1 MGIFRQTLQCH
12 GASCCI
18 PNQALQ
24 LVTPM
29 GWHLG
34 VGVQR
39 KSVDAGTAGARAC
52 GTFPCITK
60 ARAHTAHGLSGPL
73 ATGDA
78 LCDGGSHGTGELGLV
93 VE

>member
-18 PNQALQ
+18 PNQAFQ

-34 VGVQR
+34 VGVQG
-39 KSVDAGTAGARAC
+39 KPVDTGAARTREC
-52 GTFPCITK
+52 GTFPYIT
-60 ARAHTAHGLSGPL
+60 TP
-73 ATGDA
+73 
-78 LCDGGSHGTGELGLV
+78 
-93 VE
+93 